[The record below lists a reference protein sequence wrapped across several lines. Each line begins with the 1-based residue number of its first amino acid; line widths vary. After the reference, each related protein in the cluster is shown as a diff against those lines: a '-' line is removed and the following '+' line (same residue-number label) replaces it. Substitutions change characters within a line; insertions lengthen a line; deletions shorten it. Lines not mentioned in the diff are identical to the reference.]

1 MTTPTTETE
10 IPTDVSK
17 SDPSIKSILRTLDAQ
32 TEQCSVA
39 TQMRLNEAR
48 ARAVAATRA
57 TPFWRRAPILATAF
71 SLSAACAFV
80 IFTQTHTVSTSAQL
94 EATALYEATFGAD
107 VVDIAE
113 LYPDANF
120 NTTLDATALTQTEL
134 SQAELRETAL
144 YQANLDETMVANDLE
159 FYAWL
164 SKNSSS
170 RRVSEGSGS

>member
-1 MTTPTTETE
+1 MKTPTTETE
-10 IPTDVSK
+10 IPSDFSK
-17 SDPSIKSILRTLDAQ
+17 LDPSFKSILRTLDAQ

-71 SLSAACAFV
+71 SLSAAGAFL
-80 IFTQTHTVSTSAQL
+80 IFTPTHTVSTSAQL

-107 VVDIAE
+107 VIDVAD
-113 LYPDANF
+113 LNPDANF
-120 NTTLDATALTQTEL
+120 NSSLDATALSQSEL
-134 SQAELRETAL
+134 SETTL
-144 YQANLDETMVANDLE
+144 DQANLDETMVANDLE

-164 SKNSSS
+164 SKSSS
-170 RRVSEGSGS
+170 TRRVSEGSGS